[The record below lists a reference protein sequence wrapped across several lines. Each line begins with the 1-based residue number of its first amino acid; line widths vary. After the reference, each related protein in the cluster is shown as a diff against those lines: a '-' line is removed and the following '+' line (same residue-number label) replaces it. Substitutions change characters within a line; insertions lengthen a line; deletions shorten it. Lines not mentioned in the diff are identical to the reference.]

1 MEPADTTIKI
11 WNQDNCIQTLTGHEK
26 WVKCVFELDNGII
39 ISGSDDWTIKL
50 WKLGE
55 DYNYYLLNTIKEHKH
70 SVRTFCQIDRRHFAS
85 GSFDSTIK
93 IWEIDTWNCVETLTG
108 HTSNIIGL
116 INLKVNGRIAIASC
130 SNDKNIKIW
139 EKDIDVGEN

>member
-1 MEPADTTIKI
+1 MVLLF
-11 WNQDNCIQTLTGHEK
+11 QDLMIGH
-26 WVKCVFELDNGII
+26 
-39 ISGSDDWTIKL
+39 WTIKL